1 MVKSEPEDL
10 DRVFGALSD
19 PTRRA
24 MIDRLGL
31 HATLSVSELA
41 EPFDMTLPAVMKHL
55 NVLSDAGLVTRDKVG
70 RTVSCKLAA
79 RPMADA
85 VEWLNR
91 YQKYW
96 SDSLDRLAALVEG
109 EEDAG

>member
-1 MVKSEPEDL
+1 MVKSETAPL
-10 DRVFGALSD
+10 DRVFSALSD

-41 EPFDMTLPAVMKHL
+41 EPFEMTLPAVMKHL
-55 NVLSDAGLVTRDKVG
+55 NVLSDAGLVTREKVG
-70 RTVSCKLAA
+70 RTVSCRLAA
-79 RPMADA
+79 GPMEDA
-85 VEWLNR
+85 VAWLNR

-96 SDSLDRLAALVEG
+96 SESLDRLAAVVEG
-109 EEDAG
+109 DG